1 MSIFRSR
8 FPNPSTIRIF
18 VLSLL
23 TVPCGLVAPA
33 WGQRQLSG
41 TPEIELALHKLNV
54 LGSVLMIAAHP
65 DDENTALLAY
75 YARGRSVRTGY
86 LSLTRGEGGQNLI
99 GPEQGDLLGVIRT
112 QELLAARRIDGAEQ
126 FFSRAIDFGYSK
138 TADETLAKWGR
149 EKVLSDVVWVIRKF
163 RPDVIILR
171 FSGTPR
177 DGHGQHQASALLG
190 KEAFSAAADKNRFP
204 EQLRYVQTW
213 QAKRLMW
220 NVFSFTPEQ
229 EKEALAM
236 PHKVGVDTG
245 EFNPILGKSYNEIA
259 GISRSQHRSQGM
271 GAPER
276 RGPSKNFLV
285 TVEGP
290 PADGTAFD
298 GVDIG
303 WGRVP
308 GGEAVGRFLDE
319 AERTFEPE
327 HPEKIITLLL
337 KARPLLVAIDDP
349 WAKRKL
355 EELDETLALCSGLW
369 LDATTDHYALV
380 PGRPVEIQ
388 LTALNRSHASL
399 ALRGYS
405 ADSPHGSIDGVHSYG
420 PHSLSYNQ
428 PVTVSLSWTVPA
440 DCPYS
445 QPFWLRQTHKGDTYE
460 IDDQQWIG
468 LADTPP
474 LLTAE
479 FMLNFEGTNVPL
491 KRPVQFRYVNP
502 TEGELTRAVIV
513 VPAVGIN
520 LPEPI
525 VFFPNEGPK
534 KVEIQVKANITKAG
548 GALRLELP
556 EGWHAEP
563 ASQPFQLPDADGE
576 QALSFSITPPHAET
590 QARLRA
596 IAKLDGNEISTGMTV
611 ISYPHIPP
619 QVLFP
624 NADAKLVRADVKV
637 TAHKVGYVMGAGDEL
652 PEALQQLGCEVTLLS
667 ERDLS
672 GGNLGV
678 FDAIVTGVRAYNVRT
693 DLRANQDRLLEYV
706 HNGGTLIV
714 QYNVAEGGPF
724 GGRKTGELAHVGPYP
739 LQIGRGRVSVE
750 EAPVKFLA
758 ADDPLLMSPNRISE
772 KDFEGWIQER
782 GLYFAS
788 EWDSHYHAI
797 LETHDPGEKPQE
809 GGMLAARYGQGVYI
823 FSAFSWFRELPAGVP
838 GAFRIF
844 ANMLSARGATMR

>member
-1 MSIFRSR
+1 
-8 FPNPSTIRIF
+8 
-18 VLSLL
+18 
-23 TVPCGLVAPA
+23 
-33 WGQRQLSG
+33 
-41 TPEIELALHKLNV
+41 
-54 LGSVLMIAAHP
+54 MIAAHP

-126 FFSRAIDFGYSK
+126 FFTRAIDFGYSK
-138 TADETLAKWGR
+138 SADETLAKWGR
-149 EKVLSDVVWVIRKF
+149 EKVLSDIVWVIRKF

-177 DGHGQHQASALLG
+177 DGHGQHQSSAILG

-204 EQLRYVQTW
+204 EQLRYVQPW
-213 QAKRLMW
+213 QAKRVMW

-229 EKEALAM
+229 EKEARAM
-236 PHKVGVDTG
+236 PHQVEVDTG

-290 PADGTAFD
+290 PADESAFA
-298 GVDIG
+298 GVDTG
-303 WGRVP
+303 WQRVP
-308 GGEAVGRFLDE
+308 GGEAVGKILAE

-327 HPEKIITLLL
+327 HPERLIPLLL
-337 KARPLLVAIDDP
+337 RARPLLAAIDDP
-349 WAKRKL
+349 WARRKL
-355 EELDETLALCSGLW
+355 EELDETVALCSGLW
-369 LDATTDHYALV
+369 LDATADHFALV
-380 PGRPVEIQ
+380 PGRKVEIQ
-388 LTALNRSHASL
+388 LTALNRSHSNMD
-399 ALRGYS
+399 LRGYS
-405 ADSPHGSIDGVHSYG
+405 VVTAHGDIDPEHKYG
-420 PHSLSYNQ
+420 THTLTYNK
-428 PVTVSLSWTVPA
+428 PVTESLSWTGSA

-445 QPFWLRQTHKGDTYE
+445 QPYWLRRAHSGDTYE
-460 IDDQQWIG
+460 IEDQQWIG

-479 FMLNFEGTNVPL
+479 FMLNFAGANVTL
-491 KRPVQFRYVNP
+491 KRPVQFRYVDP
-502 TEGELTRAVIV
+502 TEGELTREVVV

-520 LPEPI
+520 LPER
-525 VFFPNEGPK
+525 VEFFPDEAPK
-534 KVEIQVKANITKAG
+534 KIEIELKANVAKAAG
-548 GALRLELP
+548 ELRLELP
-556 EGWHAEP
+556 EGWRAEP
-563 ASQPFQLPDADGE
+563 QSQPFQLPDADGE
-576 QALSFSITPPHAET
+576 LALRFSITPPHAGA

-596 IAKLDGNEISTGMTV
+596 IAKVDGNEISTGMTV

-624 NADAKLVRADVKV
+624 TADAKLVRADVKV
-637 TAHKVGYVMGAGDEL
+637 TAHKVGYVMGAGDDL
-652 PEALQQLGCEVTLLS
+652 PEALRQLGCEVTLLS
-667 ERDLS
+667 ERDLA
-672 GGNLGV
+672 GGDLGV
-678 FDAIVTGVRAYNVRT
+678 LDAIVTGVRAYNVRA
-693 DLRANQDRLLEYV
+693 DLRANQERLLEYV

-724 GGRKTGELAHVGPYP
+724 GGRKTGELAHLGPYP
-739 LQIGRGRVSVE
+739 LQIGRARVSVE
-750 EAPVKFLA
+750 EAPVKFLEP
-758 ADDPLLMSPNRISE
+758 DNPLLVSPNHISE

-823 FSAFSWFRELPAGVP
+823 FSGFSWFRELPAGVP

-844 ANMLSARGATMR
+844 ANMLSARGAAMP

>member
-8 FPNPSTIRIF
+8 FPDRWIF
-18 VLSLL
+18 LL
-23 TVPCGLVAPA
+23 TLHAVAWSYVVPA

-126 FFSRAIDFGYSK
+126 FFTRAIDFGYSK
-138 TADETLAKWGR
+138 SPDEALAKWGR
-149 EKVLSDVVWVIRKF
+149 EKVLSDVVWTIRKF

-171 FSGTPR
+171 FSGTAR
-177 DGHGQHQASALLG
+177 DGHGHHQASAILG

-229 EKEALAM
+229 EKEARAM
-236 PHKVGVDTG
+236 PHKVEVDTG

-276 RGPSKNFLV
+276 RGSSKNFLV

-290 PADGTAFD
+290 PADETAFEGID
-298 GVDIG
+298 TG
-303 WGRVP
+303 WQRVP
-308 GGEAVGRFLDE
+308 GGEAVGKALAE
-319 AERTFEPE
+319 AERAFEPE
-327 HPEKIITLLL
+327 HPERIIPLLL
-337 KARPLLVAIDDP
+337 KARPLLAAIDDP
-349 WAKRKL
+349 WARRKL

-369 LDATTDHYALV
+369 LDATADHYALV

-388 LTALNRSHASL
+388 LTALNRSHSRIEAPI
-399 ALRGYS
+399 YS
-405 ADSPHGSIDGVHSYG
+405 VVTPQGVVGGAVFDG
-420 PHSLSYNQ
+420 PRELPYNE
-428 PVTVSLSWTVPA
+428 PAGKTLSWTVPS
-440 DCPYS
+440 DCEYS
-445 QPFWLRQTHKGDTYE
+445 QPYWLRHPHAGDTYD
-460 IDDQQWIG
+460 IPDQALIG
-468 LADTPP
+468 LPDTPL

-479 FMLNFEGTNVPL
+479 FLVNFSGTSVTL
-491 KRPVQFRYVNP
+491 KRPVQFRYVDP
-502 TEGELTRAVIV
+502 TEGELTRAVVV

-520 LPEPI
+520 LPER
-525 VFFPNEGPK
+525 VAFFPDEAPK
-534 KVEIQVKANITKAG
+534 KIEIQVKGNVARAAG
-548 GALRLELP
+548 ELRLELP
-556 EGWHAEP
+556 DGWRAEP
-563 ASQPFQLPDADGE
+563 SSQSFQMPDADGE
-576 QALSFSITPPHAET
+576 RVLSFSITPPHAGA
-590 QARLRA
+590 QAGLRA
-596 IAKLDGNEISTGMTV
+596 IAKVDGKEISAGMTV

-619 QVLFP
+619 QTLFP
-624 NADAKLVRADVKV
+624 NADAKLVRADVKL
-637 TAHKVGYVMGAGDEL
+637 TGRRVGYVMGAGDQL
-652 PEALQQLGCEVTLLS
+652 PEALRQLGCEVTLLS

-672 GGNLGV
+672 GGDLGV
-678 FDAIVTGVRAYNVRT
+678 FDAIVTGVRAYNVRA
-693 DLRANQDRLLEYV
+693 DLRANQERLLEYV

-724 GGRKTGELAHVGPYP
+724 GGRKTGELARIGPYP

-750 EAPVKFLA
+750 EAPVKFLEP
-758 ADDPLLMSPNRISE
+758 DHPLLTAPNHISE

-809 GGMLAARYGQGVYI
+809 GGMLMAQYGRGVYI

-838 GAFRIF
+838 GAYRIF
-844 ANMLSARGATMR
+844 ANMLSARGAATR